1 MGSLKQN
8 RALVCL
14 LFTLISGTLQ
24 AQSMASRLDR
34 LLSQR
39 ISGEGPG
46 VSIGVVRKGKILYA
60 GAAGL
65 ARADTQE
72 KIDLR
77 TTFRMASVSKQFTA
91 MGILL
96 LEQEGKLKLTDPLNR
111 FFPEFRTELASRITL
126 QHLLTHTSG
135 IHDYEELMD
144 STWHRQIL
152 DEDVVKLLQDQTQTY
167 FKPGTQFRY
176 SNSGF
181 CLLAMVVQRV
191 SGQAYGVFMNERLF
205 QPLGLIDTFV
215 YEAGK
220 MYPHRALGYTVTKE
234 GSIQESDQSLTSATR
249 GDGCVYT
256 SLADYF
262 RWHQALQQGKPL
274 DLIKKLQTIAFTFP
288 ELPDSGYG
296 LGWFI
301 RRTSPIELFH
311 SGTTSGFSNVVIR
324 IPEKDVLLVMFSN
337 RANHHAFFNEV
348 LTVVQTEH
356 DLKPQMNWETFHHLT
371 N

>member
-1 MGSLKQN
+1 MWLFLSLVSN
-8 RALVCL
+8 SV
-14 LFTLISGTLQ
+14 Q
-24 AQSMASRLDR
+24 AQSLTTRLDQ
-34 LLSQR
+34 LLARQ
-39 ISGEGPG
+39 ILGNGPG
-46 VSIGVVRKGKILYA
+46 VSIGVIHKGNIVYA
-60 GAAGL
+60 GTAG
-65 ARADTQE
+65 RAQVNTRE
-72 KIDLR
+72 KISLR
-77 TTFRMASVSKQFTA
+77 TRFRMASVSKQFTA
-91 MGILL
+91 MGVLL
-96 LEQEGKLKLTDPLNR
+96 LEEEGKLKLTDPLSQ
-111 FFPEFRTELASRITL
+111 FFPEFRTELSLHITL

-135 IHDYEELMD
+135 IRDYEELMD

-167 FKPGTQFRY
+167 FKAGTQFRY

-191 SGQAYGVFMNERLF
+191 SGQAYGKFMKERLF
-205 QPLGLIDTFV
+205 LPLGLKETFV

-220 MYPHRALGYTVTKE
+220 AYPHRALGYTVTDE
-234 GSIQESDQSLTSATR
+234 GNTQESDQSLTSATR

-324 IPEKDVLLVMFSN
+324 IPEKDVLLIMFSN

-348 LTVVQTEH
+348 LTVLQTEP
-356 DLKPQMNWETFHHLT
+356 DLKPQMNWEIFHRLT